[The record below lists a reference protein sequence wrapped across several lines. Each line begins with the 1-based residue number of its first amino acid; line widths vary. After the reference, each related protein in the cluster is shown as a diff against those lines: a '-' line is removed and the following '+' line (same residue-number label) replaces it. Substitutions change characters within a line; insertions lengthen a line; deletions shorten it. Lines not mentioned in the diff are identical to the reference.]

1 MQNPN
6 QIGLFDGPRS
16 TVRPVGRV
24 PLPVASPGET
34 LASAIDYV
42 RDNVEESGAS
52 CPCCGKFV
60 RAYARK
66 MNKSMV
72 NALVWIYTA
81 GQGAEGSGR
90 LALSGR
96 PWLSVNDLNHSFNGR
111 WGGWVNVP
119 DTAPAWLTRT
129 NQHPT
134 LAWWGLL
141 QARRDVSGYDGA
153 DSVAGQWRA
162 TPLARRFLMGVEAVP
177 AAALTYNGSV
187 YGFSEDLVTP
197 SDIVKGFDY
206 DEAMRPVADYDI
218 F

>member
-6 QIGLFDGPRS
+6 QIGLFDSPPPPS
-16 TVRPVGRV
+16 VPAARV
-24 PLPVASPGET
+24 PLPYAAPDAK
-34 LASAIDYV
+34 LRDAIEHI
-42 RDNVEESGAS
+42 RDHVEEAGTM

-66 MNKSMV
+66 MNKSML

-81 GQGAEGSGR
+81 GQDAEGAGR

-96 PWLSVNDLNHSFNGR
+96 PWLSVNDLNQSFNGR
-111 WGGWVNVP
+111 YGGWVNVP

-141 QARRDVSGYDGA
+141 QARRDVSGHDGA

-177 AAALTYNGSV
+177 AAALTYNGEV
-187 YGFSEDLVTP
+187 YGFTDDFVKP